1 MFKNKRDL
9 KIKRNRK
16 FLWLLSCK
24 IEEVDMFE
32 KAYKKGKEEMQL
44 EIVKNFIG
52 ILNEELIASKF
63 GISIEK
69 VINLKESMKKIET
82 SSLRVNLGLFLLIK

>member
-1 MFKNKRDL
+1 
-9 KIKRNRK
+9 
-16 FLWLLSCK
+16 
-24 IEEVDMFE
+24 MFE